1 MTFSKIKKK
10 NFILIEVLIAIAI
23 LSLCLMPFLPQQS
36 LKLQRQKQQM
46 AYCLFAD
53 HFETKVCSLRERAFV
68 EKEAWIEKC
77 QKNAQIDSWD
87 EKIFFDDVK
96 LAASV
101 KGRVKLKSL
110 YDSKKEGK
118 KIYRLQIQASY
129 SLKGSS
135 KKLPFVF
142 YISIEE

>member
-1 MTFSKIKKK
+1 
-10 NFILIEVLIAIAI
+10 
-23 LSLCLMPFLPQQS
+23 
-36 LKLQRQKQQM
+36 M